1 MGPAEVRNVGVWGDR
16 LLPRVLDSMGSAPE
30 ITRLR
35 AEVCTGLHGTV
46 LELGFGSGL
55 NVPHYPAAITEVL
68 AVEPSDAGWALSE
81 RRRAGSAVPVRR
93 SGLDGQRLTEADD
106 SVDCVLST
114 LTLCTIP
121 DVARALQE
129 VRRVLPPGGTLHVLE
144 HGLAPDPGVETWQH
158 RLEPLQRRVFG
169 GCHLTRDVPALLV
182 DAGFRLDESDA
193 HYLEAPRMMRPWG
206 FGYLIRASVPGDT

>member
-1 MGPAEVRNVGVWGDR
+1 MGIWGDR
-16 LLPRVLDSMGSAPE
+16 LLPRVLDTMGAAPE

-55 NVPHYPAAITEVL
+55 NVPHYPAAVTEVL
-68 AVEPSDAGWALSE
+68 AVEPSDAAWALSE

-93 SGLDGQRLTEADD
+93 SGLDGQRLAEPDD

-121 DVARALQE
+121 DVTRALQE
-129 VRRVLPPGGTLHVLE
+129 VRRVLRPGGTLHVFE

-158 RLEPLQRRVFG
+158 RLEPLQKRVFG
-169 GCHLTRDVPALLV
+169 GCHLTRDVPALLT
-182 DAGFRLDESDA
+182 DAGFLVVDDEA
-193 HYLEAPRMMRPWG
+193 HYLDGPRVARPWG
-206 FGYLIRASVPGDT
+206 YGHLIRARVPADPGVR

>member
-1 MGPAEVRNVGVWGDR
+1 MGVWGDR
-16 LLPRVLDSMGSAPE
+16 LLPRVLDTMGAAPE

-55 NVPHYPAAITEVL
+55 NVPNYPATVTEVL
-68 AVEPSDAGWALSE
+68 AVEPSDAAWALSE

-93 SGLDGQRLTEADD
+93 SGLDGQRLAEPDD

-121 DVARALQE
+121 DVPRALAE
-129 VRRVLPPGGTLHVLE
+129 VRRVLRPGGCVQVFE
-144 HGLAPDPGVETWQH
+144 HGLAPDAGVVTWQR
-158 RLEPLQRRVFG
+158 RLEPLQKRVFG
-169 GCHLTRDVPALLV
+169 GCHLTRDVPRLLTE
-182 DAGFRLDESDA
+182 AGFRLDEDDA
-193 HYLEAPRMMRPWG
+193 SYLEGPRLMRPWG
-206 FGYLIRASVPGDT
+206 YGHLVRASLLGSG

>member
-1 MGPAEVRNVGVWGDR
+1 MGVWSDR
-16 LLPRVLDSMGSAPE
+16 LLPRVIDSMGSAPE

-35 AEVCTGLHGTV
+35 AEICAGLHGTV

-55 NVPHYPAAITEVL
+55 NVPHYPAAVTEVL

-93 SGLDGQRLTEADD
+93 TGLDGQRLAEADD

-121 DVARALQE
+121 DVAQALRE
-129 VRRVLPPGGTLHVLE
+129 VRRVLRPGGTVHLLE
-144 HGLAPDPGVETWQH
+144 HGLAPDAGVETWQH
-158 RLEPLQRRVFG
+158 RLEPLQKRVFG
-169 GCHLTRDVPALLV
+169 GCHLTRDMPALLTA
-182 DAGFRLDESDA
+182 AGFRLDERDA
-193 HYLEAPRMMRPWG
+193 RYLEGPRMMRPWSYG
-206 FGYLIRASVPGDT
+206 QLIRASVPTDPGVR